1 MESAHG
7 VAVVDVQVRNMAA
20 VPLCVDG
27 RVVAVIEAV
36 NVPDVA
42 VLGEPTYVLWIGHAY
57 CVCCLPTLH
66 VWLCVRVCVVC
77 DTTSDARDTGAR
89 DEDERS
95 ALRRALQQL
104 FVTAAPII
112 HASTCAHAAAAS
124 SSATARRLEHRLRDE
139 VERSRADAAAQQQ
152 AFEAQQAHAKEVH
165 EKLADELRTS
175 MDDAMGGAARQLK
188 RMAAVVASLDRRQR
202 ACNEVRVG
210 TFCLACAVHLTPTH
224 THPSMFSRR

>member
-1 MESAHG
+1 MDRARLPCLLTPHL
-7 VAVVDVQVRNMAA
+7 ARVR
-20 VPLCVDG
+20 
-27 RVVAVIEAV
+27 
-36 NVPDVA
+36 
-42 VLGEPTYVLWIGHAY
+42 
-57 CVCCLPTLH
+57 
-66 VWLCVRVCVVC
+66 LCVRVCVCVLC
-77 DTTSDARDTGAR
+77 VTTTSDAPDTGAR

-124 SSATARRLEHRLRDE
+124 SSATARRLENRLRDE
-139 VERSRADAAAQQQ
+139 VERARAEAVAQQQ